1 MKESKGWE
9 FLTAFEEIDE
19 KYIYQAAKP
28 WKENKIVIVQHYIRG
43 VAACIL
49 LVAVIGVGLIHQK
62 KVEAAWYKMTSLIG
76 RILGIEKGTDEYV
89 KAIQKTIEK
98 NGIAVSLEEVAADEK
113 SLWVAYSLTD
123 ENDENDISMNSVQA
137 AVDGEALALERQY
150 ALNNS
155 TGSEK
160 TASKYFVAKF
170 NRSKADRSQKFEI
183 EIGTFQNENGQ
194 VEEKDAYEF
203 SFTADP
209 EVLEADTKEI
219 DIQTS
224 IPIEKNQTF
233 LLSEMKYNIFGRTIS
248 GSFSDMAEDDE
259 FWLRGKDDLGNEYV
273 FDLTSYEKPNLIF
286 ELENLEIPNHAKQ
299 LTLQLYHFSET
310 AGEIVSYEQKE
321 SEDAYIEEIGTV
333 YGENQAPEDLAVPVG
348 ESITVDLQK

>member
-224 IPIEKNQTF
+224 IPIEKNQDENQRGHDHVSAKYGIYHGRRTYKDQKYAAAF
-233 LLSEMKYNIFGRTIS
+233 LL
-248 GSFSDMAEDDE
+248 FSH
-259 FWLRGKDDLGNEYV
+259 
-273 FDLTSYEKPNLIF
+273 KPFRQKIDRDKANRLI
-286 ELENLEIPNHAKQ
+286 
-299 LTLQLYHFSET
+299 
-310 AGEIVSYEQKE
+310 EQKCDPKTIG
-321 SEDAYIEEIGTV
+321 SHNLHIRLAPIYRTAYIIYPIEILF
-333 YGENQAPEDLAVPVG
+333 EN
-348 ESITVDLQK
+348 

>member
-28 WKENKIVIVQHYIRG
+28 WKENKIVIVRHYIRG

-62 KVEAAWYKMTSLIG
+62 EVKAAWYKMTSLIG

-98 NGIAVSLEEVAADEK
+98 NGIAVSLEEVTADEK

-123 ENDENDISMNSVQA
+123 ENDENDISMNNVQA
-137 AVDGEALALERQY
+137 SVDGEALALEWQY

-155 TGSEK
+155 TGLEK

-183 EIGTFQNENGQ
+183 EIGTFQNENRQ
-194 VEEKDAYEF
+194 VEEKEVYEF

-233 LLSEMKYNIFGRTIS
+233 LLSEMKYNIFGCTIS
-248 GSFSDMAEDDE
+248 GSFSDMVEDDE

-273 FDLTSYEKPNLIF
+273 FALTFYEKPNLIF
-286 ELENLEIPNHAKQ
+286 ELENLEIPVHAKQ
-299 LTLQLYHFSET
+299 LTLQLYRFSGT

-321 SEDAYIEEIGTV
+321 SEDAYIEESGTV

-348 ESITVDLQK
+348 ESIPVDLQK

>member
-98 NGIAVSLEEVAADEK
+98 NGIAVSFEEVAADEK

-137 AVDGEALALERQY
+137 AVDGEACLLYTSPSPR
-150 ALNNS
+150 
-155 TGSEK
+155 
-160 TASKYFVAKF
+160 
-170 NRSKADRSQKFEI
+170 DR
-183 EIGTFQNENGQ
+183 G
-194 VEEKDAYEF
+194 
-203 SFTADP
+203 
-209 EVLEADTKEI
+209 
-219 DIQTS
+219 
-224 IPIEKNQTF
+224 
-233 LLSEMKYNIFGRTIS
+233 
-248 GSFSDMAEDDE
+248 
-259 FWLRGKDDLGNEYV
+259 
-273 FDLTSYEKPNLIF
+273 
-286 ELENLEIPNHAKQ
+286 
-299 LTLQLYHFSET
+299 
-310 AGEIVSYEQKE
+310 
-321 SEDAYIEEIGTV
+321 
-333 YGENQAPEDLAVPVG
+333 
-348 ESITVDLQK
+348 

>member
-203 SFTADP
+203 SFTAEP
-209 EVLEADTKEI
+209 EVLEDDTK
-219 DIQTS
+219 
-224 IPIEKNQTF
+224 
-233 LLSEMKYNIFGRTIS
+233 
-248 GSFSDMAEDDE
+248 
-259 FWLRGKDDLGNEYV
+259 
-273 FDLTSYEKPNLIF
+273 
-286 ELENLEIPNHAKQ
+286 
-299 LTLQLYHFSET
+299 
-310 AGEIVSYEQKE
+310 
-321 SEDAYIEEIGTV
+321 
-333 YGENQAPEDLAVPVG
+333 
-348 ESITVDLQK
+348 